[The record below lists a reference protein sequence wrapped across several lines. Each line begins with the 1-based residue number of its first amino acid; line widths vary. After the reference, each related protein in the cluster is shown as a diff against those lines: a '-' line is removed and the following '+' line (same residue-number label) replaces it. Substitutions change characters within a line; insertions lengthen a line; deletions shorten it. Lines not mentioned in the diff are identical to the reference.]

1 MTDIF
6 DNTILCK
13 NCNKKMSNAS
23 IEKNNFKLRLVEC
36 KKCGNKI
43 IHPQDLKEYEDFTN
57 LRKKHYKVKLRF
69 VGNSYAVSIPREI
82 VNFMNEQ
89 DRQMKQ
95 MVNLCLEE
103 FDKISL
109 NF

>member
-1 MTDIF
+1 
-6 DNTILCK
+6 
-13 NCNKKMSNAS
+13 MSNAS